1 MKKLSISLLALS
13 TLLIACPDSKAG
25 DDNKEVITDVKE
37 AVADAKEAVAEVK
50 EEAKEAA
57 ADGLKLEKFGLTI
70 AMPADATVMD
80 MLGTLMITGGGT
92 VVSVAEVKA
101 DGFDPKTFEE
111 AKEAKSDY
119 SPTKVTKEE
128 KTEDGWLITFEN
140 MGGGSANFFVWARR
154 TIDGKAYKCETTVGN
169 TDQAAK
175 AEAACATLKK

>member
-13 TLLIACPDSKAG
+13 TLLVACPDSKAG
-25 DDNKEVITDVKE
+25 DDNKEVVADVKE
-37 AVADAKEAVAEVK
+37 AVA
-50 EEAKEAA
+50 EAKEGTEAA
-57 ADGLKLEKFGLTI
+57 ATDGLKLEKIGLTI
-70 AMPADATVMD
+70 ALPADATVMD

-92 VVSVAEVKA
+92 VVSVSAVKE

-140 MGGGSANFFVWARR
+140 KGGGSANFFVWSRR

-169 TDQAAK
+169 ADQAAK
-175 AEAACATLKK
+175 AEIACASLKK